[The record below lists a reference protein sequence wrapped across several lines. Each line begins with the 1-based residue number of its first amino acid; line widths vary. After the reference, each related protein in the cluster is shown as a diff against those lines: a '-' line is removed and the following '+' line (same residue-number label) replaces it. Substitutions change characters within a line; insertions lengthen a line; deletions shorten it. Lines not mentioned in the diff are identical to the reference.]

1 MQQEEKTARTAH
13 TLTLKSRKEV
23 FLNEVEELI
32 RFDEAAVLCKTAEGL
47 LTVEGEE
54 MHVTGFNAEA
64 GTLALTGEITGL
76 FYESGKKK
84 SAGGLFGRAR

>member
-1 MQQEEKTARTAH
+1 MQEEKTGRTSH
-13 TLTLKSRKEV
+13 TLTLKSRKEA

-32 RFDEAAVLCKTAEGL
+32 RFDEGAVLCRTSEGL

-54 MHVTGFNAEA
+54 LHVTGFHAAE
-64 GTLALTGEITGL
+64 GTLSLSGEITGL

-84 SAGGLFGRAR
+84 SAGGLFGRTR